1 MRRLPVRWRLTLSFA
16 AVMACLLTATGLF
29 VVQRTEANLDRAL
42 NASLRAQSSAVAA
55 LAQQSDSGL
64 AEAKDR
70 RVGGD
75 QLQLAQLVGEDG
87 RVIDATAGA
96 PKSPLIPSS
105 ALSRAPPG
113 GIVVDR
119 TLAGGDPVRLLAVPI
134 NAQDQR
140 LVAVVGQSLN
150 QRNQAIG
157 DLRSVLLV
165 GGPLALLLSSLAG
178 YVLAGLALRP
188 VEAMRRRERAFVA
201 DASHEL
207 RSPLA
212 MLRTELELMARD
224 RPSGAEFE
232 EATAS
237 AIEETERLG
246 RLADDLLVL
255 SRADQREIQLHKSVL
270 AAGDL
275 IESALARARRRV
287 PGGLRIEAGG
297 VDPSLLVSADSGR
310 LGQALDNLLDNAV
323 RHAAT
328 EVKLGAVG
336 SGSSVEFH
344 VLDDG
349 PGFPPEFL
357 PRAWE
362 RFSRAD
368 PGRTLDG
375 AGLGLS
381 IVRTI
386 AELHGGSTGAA
397 NRPTGGADVWISLPA
412 EPVAGLSPQSH
423 LRHVQLP
430 RP

>member
-1 MRRLPVRWRLTLSFA
+1 MSRMPVRWRLTLAFA
-16 AVMACLLTATGLF
+16 AVMACLLTAIGLF
-29 VVQRTEANLDRAL
+29 VIQRTEASLDSAL
-42 NASLRAQSSAVAA
+42 NASLRAQSSALAA

-75 QLQLAQLVGEDG
+75 QLQLAQLVDSNG

-96 PKSPLIPSS
+96 PRHPLLASPT
-105 ALSRAPPG
+105 LSRAPPG
-113 GIVVDR
+113 GLIVDR
-119 TLAGGDPVRLLAVPI
+119 ALPSGQPIRLLAVPI
-134 NAQDQR
+134 RAQDQR
-140 LVAVVGQSLN
+140 LFALVGQSLD

-157 DLRSVLLV
+157 DLTSVLLL

-188 VEAMRRRERAFVA
+188 VETMRRRERAFVA

-232 EATAS
+232 AATAS
-237 AIEETERLG
+237 AIEETVRLG
-246 RLADDLLVL
+246 RLADDLLLL
-255 SRADQREIQLHKSVL
+255 SRGDQRELRLQLTMISPAEL
-270 AAGDL
+270 IDAA
-275 IESALARARRRV
+275 SARARRRV
-287 PGGLRIEAGG
+287 TRELTIEAAGRG
-297 VDPSLLVSADSGR
+297 ADSPVCADRDR
-310 LGQALDNLLDNAV
+310 LAQAIDNLLDNAL
-323 RHAAT
+323 RYAAT
-328 EVKLGAVG
+328 EVKVTTMARG
-336 SGSSVEFH
+336 SIVEFH

-349 PGFPPEFL
+349 PGFAVEFL

-362 RFSRAD
+362 RFSRSD
-368 PGRTLDG
+368 HGRTLDG

-386 AELHGGSTGAA
+386 AELHGGSAGAA
-397 NRPTGGADVWISLPA
+397 NLPTGGADVWISLPVSPA
-412 EPVAGLSPQSH
+412 LSPQIH
-423 LRHVQLP
+423 LGPLQVL
-430 RP
+430 